1 MPIYGHTHYLVLI
14 NNPNQKIIKL
24 IGYCV
29 CRGHRENLFIRF
41 VYEEGA
47 MKHRI
52 LALLALLALT
62 ACGGGGGGGGG
73 DVTLTT
79 GADGRVGN
87 IPSTVTILPTA
98 NTN

>member
-1 MPIYGHTHYLVLI
+1 MFVEDAE
-14 NNPNQKIIKL
+14 NNMFN
-24 IGYCV
+24 
-29 CRGHRENLFIRF
+29 RFI
-41 VYEEGA
+41 YEEGA

-62 ACGGGGGGGGG
+62 ACGGGGGGGGE
-73 DVTLTT
+73 VTLTT

>member
-1 MPIYGHTHYLVLI
+1 
-14 NNPNQKIIKL
+14 
-24 IGYCV
+24 
-29 CRGHRENLFIRF
+29 
-41 VYEEGA
+41 

-52 LALLALLALT
+52 ISLLALLALT

>member
-1 MPIYGHTHYLVLI
+1 MFVEDTDK
-14 NNPNQKIIKL
+14 NP
-24 IGYCV
+24 
-29 CRGHRENLFIRF
+29 FIRF
-41 VYEEGA
+41 ILKKVV
-47 MKHRI
+47 MKYRI
-52 LALLALLALT
+52 ISLLALLALT
-62 ACGGGGGGGGG
+62 ACGGGGGGGG

>member
-1 MPIYGHTHYLVLI
+1 MFVEDTDK
-14 NNPNQKIIKL
+14 NP
-24 IGYCV
+24 
-29 CRGHRENLFIRF
+29 FIRF
-41 VYEEGA
+41 ILKKVA

-52 LALLALLALT
+52 LALLALLVLT
-62 ACGGGGGGGGG
+62 ACGGGGGGGG

-87 IPSTVTILPTA
+87 IPSTVTVLPTA

>member
-1 MPIYGHTHYLVLI
+1 MFVEDTE
-14 NNPNQKIIKL
+14 NNMFN
-24 IGYCV
+24 
-29 CRGHRENLFIRF
+29 RFIHK
-41 VYEEGA
+41 EGA

-62 ACGGGGGGGGG
+62 ACGGGGGGGGE
-73 DVTLTT
+73 VTLTT

>member
-1 MPIYGHTHYLVLI
+1 
-14 NNPNQKIIKL
+14 
-24 IGYCV
+24 
-29 CRGHRENLFIRF
+29 
-41 VYEEGA
+41 

-52 LALLALLALT
+52 LALLALLVLT

-87 IPSTVTILPTA
+87 IPSTVTVLPTA

>member
-1 MPIYGHTHYLVLI
+1 MFVEDTDK
-14 NNPNQKIIKL
+14 NP
-24 IGYCV
+24 
-29 CRGHRENLFIRF
+29 FIRF
-41 VYEEGA
+41 ILMKVV

-52 LALLALLALT
+52 FSLLALLALT

>member
-1 MPIYGHTHYLVLI
+1 MFVEDTENNIFNRLI
-14 NNPNQKIIKL
+14 
-24 IGYCV
+24 
-29 CRGHRENLFIRF
+29 H
-41 VYEEGA
+41 EEGT
-47 MKHRI
+47 MQHRI

-87 IPSTVTILPTA
+87 IPSTVTVIPTA